1 MTTRQ
6 SSRSISPIGSEVEV
20 DLLRLNEKLPEYVF
34 SQLKNDPKGI
44 VIDYKMTDGTGVG
57 FVVKFKNDYKYWFF
71 QEEIIGL
78 SKEKSGHEINLDKFI
93 TIENNNLNHKIE
105 YLLNPKSFI
114 NWFLYSIKD
123 II

>member
-1 MTTRQ
+1 LTTRQ

-105 YLLNPKSFI
+105 
-114 NWFLYSIKD
+114 
-123 II
+123 